1 MGTSHQPVARPVIDG
16 GPVEI
21 ARAFFSLPESAAY
34 AVGGGMAAI
43 AYGVIARPTEDIDL
57 FRDRRRAGVGPQEA
71 ADAFADAARG
81 RGWLVRWA
89 RRFPEYARIEIVTPQ
104 VGLLVDI
111 AFETFD
117 LPVQMTVLG
126 PTVAE
131 QDVAVGK
138 VLALFDRAE
147 ARDFADVFEFAS
159 RFDRDELLEI
169 AMDRDGGL
177 GRADLAERIRRVT
190 EVLGPAHFPEMLR
203 GRFDEMQTFYQA
215 WRSELLRA
223 GR

>member
-89 RRFPEYARIEIVTPQ
+89 RRFPEYARIEI
-104 VGLLVDI
+104 
-111 AFETFD
+111 
-117 LPVQMTVLG
+117 
-126 PTVAE
+126 
-131 QDVAVGK
+131 
-138 VLALFDRAE
+138 
-147 ARDFADVFEFAS
+147 
-159 RFDRDELLEI
+159 

-203 GRFDEMQTFYQA
+203 GRFDEMQTFFQA